1 MHLAL
6 SYKPSLPEA
15 WEPPRIEYSG
25 GSLRVRWARS
35 SWVNVLRIYHCWIVY
50 ASSRHRAM
58 IAVAPAVL
66 WLACVTCATMIVY
79 YLSTLHV
86 DLPIPEIPELQPF
99 LYTFYITTLLL
110 NLFTTGFVCLG
121 CIILK
126 LWTVHKCTASAF
138 SPRSARVLRR
148 MSFKDMILVIV
159 ESALLH
165 TVTVALCIILDLAR
179 TNVYYGI
186 TGISLEV
193 AGISFDLI
201 IIRIWTGVSAEQT
214 LAFAAADSV
223 APRRPT
229 LEIKPMRP
237 GSVHSGLTDLNVL
250 ELQVVMSPGWK
261 AKSGEQA

>member
-1 MHLAL
+1 
-6 SYKPSLPEA
+6 
-15 WEPPRIEYSG
+15 
-25 GSLRVRWARS
+25 
-35 SWVNVLRIYHCWIVY
+35 
-50 ASSRHRAM
+50 
-58 IAVAPAVL
+58 
-66 WLACVTCATMIVY
+66 
-79 YLSTLHV
+79 
-86 DLPIPEIPELQPF
+86 
-99 LYTFYITTLLL
+99 
-110 NLFTTGFVCLG
+110 
-121 CIILK
+121 
-126 LWTVHKCTASAF
+126 
-138 SPRSARVLRR
+138 
-148 MSFKDMILVIV
+148 MILVIV

-186 TGISLEV
+186 TGIVSGVVHVHCRAYLTPAMSQSLEV

-237 GSVHSGLTDLNVL
+237 GSVNSGLTDLNVL